1 MSLIEHFSFRARM
14 LGGILSL
21 ALLLTG
27 AGGIFYYFSTR
38 SLVVSQLGARLKDT
52 GRTGAYLFTPEDR
65 LVMRSLRE
73 ELDRLSL
80 PVTAEQLAIADDET
94 FLTLPESESQR
105 IMQNPGYLRL
115 VQKLRQIKEASRDT
129 VRPWRVVPQLLEQE
143 DPPLIHFA
151 YLMVPIKESV
161 DGRIIK
167 SLADSDIENIDQNGN
182 GQIEAEE
189 EGTSPGTAWPIPTDP
204 FRRAFAGQA
213 ASSPGWYSDKWGTWI
228 SAAIPILDTE
238 GQVVAVLGLDYNM
251 KQEASLLERVLGIAI
266 GLVLVG
272 SVLSVIL
279 SFMLSR
285 LLSRSVR
292 SLAGAVEQFTGKN
305 FDTKVPVTTND
316 EIGRLGRAFN
326 RMVDEIRAYSDGL
339 TATLT
344 AIERFVPREFL
355 QQMGHETV
363 ITVSLGDQVSR
374 KMTVFFCDIRSFTAL
389 SESMTPRETF
399 AFINDYLSRLSPII
413 RENNGFIDKYIGDA
427 IMALFPGDPLDAV
440 KAAIQILLELALLND
455 DRKNQGLPEV
465 RIGIGIHHG
474 ETMLGTV
481 GEEQRM
487 DGTVISDAVNVAA
500 RLESLTKKF
509 GASILVSEDTL
520 QKAEQKAGHSFAS
533 RTLGSIRL
541 RGKKQS
547 LGVVEILDGLRKAEM
562 QDRLDSA
569 PMILEATHLM
579 QQKEFEKARALL
591 DEAARLYP
599 LDRAP
604 RLLLLRLKKMI
615 QATGFQ
621 AESLL

>member
-1 MSLIEHFSFRARM
+1 MALTERFSFRSRM
-14 LGGILSL
+14 LAGILSL

-38 SLVVSQLGARLKDT
+38 ALVVSQLGARLKDI
-52 GRTGAYLFTPEDR
+52 GRTAAYLFSPEDR
-65 LVMRSLRE
+65 RAMRSLRE

-80 PVTAEQLAIADDET
+80 PVSAEQLAISDEET
-94 FLTLPESESQR
+94 FSTLPDEDSTR
-105 IMQNPGYLRL
+105 LMQDAGYLKL
-115 VQKLRQIKEASRDT
+115 VQKLRQIKEASRDS
-129 VRPWRVVPQLLEQE
+129 VFPWRFIPQRLEK
-143 DPPLIHFA
+143 DSAPLIHFA
-151 YLMVPIKESV
+151 YLMVPVKESV

-167 SLADSDIENIDQNGN
+167 SLADSDIENIDQNNN
-182 GQIEAEE
+182 GKIDSEE
-189 EGTSPGTAWPIPTDP
+189 EGTSPGTAWPVPAEP
-204 FRRAFAGQA
+204 FRRAFQGQA

-228 SAAIPILDTE
+228 SAAIPILDDS

-266 GLVLVG
+266 ALVFVG
-272 SVLSVIL
+272 TLLSVIL
-279 SFMLSR
+279 SIMLSR

-305 FDTKVPVTTND
+305 FDARVPVTSND
-316 EIGRLGRAFN
+316 EIGRLGTAFN

-374 KMTVFFCDIRSFTAL
+374 QMTVFFCDIRAFTTL

-399 AFINDYLSRLSPII
+399 AFINDYLSRVSPII
-413 RENNGFIDKYIGDA
+413 RENHGFIDKYIGDA

-440 KAAIQILLELALLND
+440 KAAIQIMLELALLNN
-455 DRKNQGLPEV
+455 DRSQQGLPEV

-500 RLESLTKKF
+500 RLENLTKKF
-509 GASILVSEDTL
+509 GASILVSEETL
-520 QKAEQKAGHSFAS
+520 RLAEKKAGHGFAS
-533 RTLGSIRL
+533 RTLGSLRL

-547 LGVVEILDGLRKAEM
+547 MAVVEILDGLGKAEM
-562 QDRLDSA
+562 QERLDSA
-569 PMILEATHLM
+569 PMILRATRLM
-579 QQKEFEKARALL
+579 QQRQYPEARSLL
-591 DEAARLYP
+591 KEAARLYP
-599 LDRAP
+599 LDRSP
-604 RLLLLRLKKMI
+604 RLLLVRLKKLM
-615 QATGFQ
+615 A
-621 AESLL
+621 A